1 MAPSIISACLHVG
14 RRPQVAKVTRLGG
27 STSGLH
33 DVPWDGGVS
42 RLHVNAGYFLHHLS
56 CLPDL
61 SRAPHLQAHR
71 PEDSPNPI
79 FRPTLEIRFNVGLR
93 GWGGGGGEWGHPK
106 SYTDPFFLQL
116 LQATFN
122 VLVESFNYSFC
133 FSQPRVIISSKI
145 LLYYDLFG
153 GVILGYLGGVP

>member
-79 FRPTLEIRFNVGLR
+79 FRLTLEIRFNVGLR

-122 VLVESFNYSFC
+122 EC
-133 FSQPRVIISSKI
+133 
-145 LLYYDLFG
+145 
-153 GVILGYLGGVP
+153 

>member
-1 MAPSIISACLHVG
+1 MAPSIMSACLHVG
-14 RRPQVAKVTRLGG
+14 RRPQVAKVTPLGE

-79 FRPTLEIRFNVGLR
+79 FCPTLEIRFNVGLR
-93 GWGGGGGEWGHPK
+93 AWGGEGGRSPEILYWSLLPSVIT
-106 SYTDPFFLQL
+106 SYF
-116 LQATFN
+116 
-122 VLVESFNYSFC
+122 
-133 FSQPRVIISSKI
+133 
-145 LLYYDLFG
+145 
-153 GVILGYLGGVP
+153 